1 MSRFVWRTRLLGR
14 GISPVL
20 RSWLTEPGS
29 LTARCQ
35 ALCSRFNVQLL
46 NYGFSRPLLGEPGAR
61 QGGKVREVLLCCD
74 GIPVIF
80 AHTALSI
87 ASLRKC
93 PEGEISPRGLLSR
106 WLEGLGVR
114 SLGSLL
120 FAHPGF
126 VRGEIEY
133 LRLDSRHPLFQRVAQ
148 LVLPET
154 TLWAR
159 RSRHKLGKQAVL
171 VTEIFLPAIERLG
184 N

>member
-20 RSWLTEPGS
+20 RSWLIEPGS

-46 NYGFSRPLLGEPGAR
+46 NYGLSRPLLGEPGGR

-80 AHTALSI
+80 AHTTLCI
-87 ASLRKC
+87 APNRKY
-93 PEGEISPRGLLSR
+93 PEVEVSARGTLSR
-106 WLEGLGVR
+106 WLGGLGVR

-126 VRGEIEY
+126 VRSEIEY

-148 LVLPET
+148 VALPET

-159 RSRHKLGKQAVL
+159 RSRHQLGKQAVL